1 MPAVSEHSAPGGTG
15 IIRASDIGLY
25 VYCAKAWR
33 LKADGHESA
42 NVGEMAAGSEAHEAH
57 GARVALYA
65 LLQRASVALV
75 VIAVLAFALWLVLPR

>member
-1 MPAVSEHSAPGGTG
+1 MSERRAPTNSGV
-15 IIRASDIGLY
+15 IRASDVGLY

-42 NVGEMAAGSEAHEAH
+42 NVGEMAAGTEAHEAH

-65 LLQRASVALV
+65 HLQRASMALIVVA
-75 VIAVLAFALWLVLPR
+75 ALAFMLWLVLAR

>member
-1 MPAVSEHSAPGGTG
+1 MSEHGAPAGSDV
-15 IIRASDIGLY
+15 IRASDVGLY

-42 NVGEMAAGSEAHEAH
+42 NVGEMAAGTESHAAH

-65 LLQRASVALV
+65 ALQRASMALI
-75 VIAVLAFALWLVLPR
+75 VIAVLAFALWLALPR

>member
-1 MPAVSEHSAPGGTG
+1 MNERPANSG
-15 IIRASDIGLY
+15 IIRASDVGLY

-42 NVGEMAAGSEAHEAH
+42 NAGEMAAGSEAHEAH

-65 LLQRASVALV
+65 ALQRASAALII
-75 VIAVLAFALWLVLPR
+75 IAVLAFALWLAMPR